1 MKRLRK
7 FRNNRKL
14 QSTLVIDFL
23 LFILFFVLLIIFL
36 RYSVPL
42 GVNYIV
48 SKERDTS
55 LGLDVVAAHEYIAD
69 WKQGGGIELD
79 RLQQS
84 GGWLELLDANR
95 QVEQV
100 MGNKKDSLYKYSEA
114 ELYDLLANDED
125 QTYYYSIT
133 AVYDPEKTI
142 KYLILKIPRDLIS
155 ISADDD
161 PSISEMKY
169 LISFFLFI
177 SVGLILLLVFVYSYW
192 LARRFK
198 KPLALILDGLHE
210 MIAGNYNTRLSIP
223 AEKEFKLIEETFNYM
238 ADVIES
244 ATYEKRIAQESK
256 QQLMMDLSHDLKT
269 PITSI
274 HGYAQALVEGRV
286 EDKERQN
293 KYLLYI
299 YNKSTQMTRLI
310 QNMLELFKVDTP
322 DFKVNVERKE
332 IGEFLREH
340 TAGIYGDVERKGLLL
355 DFSVPDRDV
364 YAQYDPELLGR
375 VIQNLIANALLYNPA
390 GTHLR
395 VELVEADEEVRIE
408 IADTGIGIPKELWTT
423 IFDPFVRGDQ
433 ARTHTGG
440 TGLGLAI
447 ALKNTEKMGGTLTL
461 RSEGEESSIFTIHLK
476 KSE

>member
-1 MKRLRK
+1 MKRLWK

-14 QSTLVIDFL
+14 QSSLVIDFL
-23 LFILFFVLLIIFL
+23 LFILFFIMLIIVL
-36 RYSVPL
+36 RFTVPL
-42 GVNYIV
+42 GINYMV
-48 SKERDTS
+48 SKEGDTD
-55 LGLDVVAAHEYIAD
+55 LGLDVVTAHDYIAD

-100 MGNKKDSLYKYSEA
+100 VGDKKDSLYTYSEA
-114 ELYDLLANDED
+114 ELYDLLANDAD

-133 AVYDPEKTI
+133 AVDDPADTV
-142 KYLILKIPRDLIS
+142 KYLIVKIPRELIS
-155 ISADDD
+155 ISVVDD
-161 PSISEMKY
+161 PSISRIVS
-169 LISFFLFI
+169 LLLFI
-177 SVGLILLLVFVYSYW
+177 AISSILLLVFVYSYW
-192 LARRFK
+192 IARRIK

-210 MIAGNYNTRLSIP
+210 MIAGNYNTRLSIS
-223 AEKEFKLIEETFNYM
+223 AEKEFNLIGETFNYM
-238 ADVIES
+238 ADVIER

-256 QQLMMDLSHDLKT
+256 QRLMMDLSHDLKT

-286 EDKERQN
+286 EDKLRQN
-293 KYLLYI
+293 KYLFYI

-310 QNMLELFKVDTP
+310 QNMLELFKVDATDFTP
-322 DFKVNVERKE
+322 HVERTE
-332 IGEFLREH
+332 IGEFLRERI
-340 TAGIYGDVERKGLLL
+340 ADVYDDVERNGLLL
-355 DFSVPDRDV
+355 NFSVPDHDV

-395 VELVEADEEVRIE
+395 VELVDDDQEVRIE
-408 IADTGIGIPKELWTT
+408 IADTGIGIPKELWAT

-461 RSEGEESSIFTIHLK
+461 RSGDEESSIFTIHLK
-476 KSE
+476 K

>member
-1 MKRLRK
+1 MKRLLK

-14 QSTLVIDFL
+14 QSSLVIDFL
-23 LFILFFVLLIIFL
+23 VFILFFTLLIIIL
-36 RYSVPL
+36 RFAVPL
-42 GVNYIV
+42 GINYIV

-55 LGLDVVAAHEYIAD
+55 LGLDSVAAHDYIAD
-69 WKQGGGIELD
+69 WKRGRGIELD

-100 MGNKKDSLYKYSEA
+100 VGNKKDSLYTYSEA
-114 ELYDLLANDED
+114 ELFDLLANDSD
-125 QTYYYSIT
+125 QPYYYSIT
-133 AVYDPEKTI
+133 AVHEPEETV
-142 KYLILKIPRDLIS
+142 KYLIIKVPRDLIS
-155 ISADDD
+155 ISIDDD
-161 PSISEMKY
+161 PSMSQIKY

-177 SVGLILLLVFVYSYW
+177 AIGLLLFLVIAYSYW
-192 LARRFK
+192 IARRFK

-238 ADVIES
+238 ADVIER
-244 ATYEKRIAQESK
+244 ATYEKHIAQESK
-256 QQLMMDLSHDLKT
+256 QRLMMDLSHDLKT

-286 EDKERQN
+286 EDKQRQN
-293 KYLLYI
+293 KYLFYI

-310 QNMLELFKVDTP
+310 QSMLELFKVDAP
-322 DFKVNVERKE
+322 DFRPNVERIE
-332 IGEFLREH
+332 IAEFLRERI
-340 TAGIYGDVERKGLLL
+340 ADIYDDVERNGLLL
-355 DFSVPDRDV
+355 NFSVPDHDV

-390 GTHLR
+390 GTHIR
-395 VELVEADEEVRIE
+395 VELLEHDEEVRIE
-408 IADTGIGIPKELWTT
+408 IADTGIGIPEELRAT

-461 RSEGEESSIFTIHLK
+461 RAEGEESSIFTIQLK
-476 KSE
+476 K

>member
-1 MKRLRK
+1 M
-7 FRNNRKL
+7 
-14 QSTLVIDFL
+14 VIDFL
-23 LFILFFVLLIIFL
+23 LFMLFFVLLIVFL
-36 RYSVPL
+36 RFSVPL
-42 GVNYIV
+42 GINYIV

-55 LGLDVVAAHEYIAD
+55 LGLDAVAAHDYIAD

-100 MGNKKDSLYKYSEA
+100 VGDKKDSLYKYSEA
-114 ELYDLLANDED
+114 ELYDLLANDAD

-133 AVYDPEKTI
+133 AVNDPEETI

-161 PSISEMKY
+161 PSISRMKY
-169 LISFFLFI
+169 LVSFFLFI
-177 SVGLILLLVFVYSYW
+177 SIGLILLLVFVYSYW
-192 LARRFK
+192 IARRFK

-210 MIAGNYNTRLSIP
+210 MIAGNYKTRLSIP
-223 AEKEFKLIEETFNYM
+223 AEKEFKIIEETFNYM
-238 ADVIES
+238 ADVIER

-293 KYLLYI
+293 KYLSYI
-299 YNKSTQMTRLI
+299 YNKSTQVTRLI
-310 QNMLELFKVDTP
+310 QSMLELFKVDSP

-332 IGEFLREH
+332 IGEFLRERI
-340 TAGIYGDVERKGLLL
+340 ADIYDDVERKGLLL
-355 DFSVPDRDV
+355 NFAVPDHDV

-390 GTHLR
+390 GTHIR
-395 VELVEADEEVRIE
+395 VELVEYDEEVCIE
-408 IADTGIGIPKELWTT
+408 IADTGIGIPKELWAT

-447 ALKNTEKMGGTLTL
+447 ALKNTEKMGGSLTL

-476 KSE
+476 K

>member
-1 MKRLRK
+1 LKRLWK

-36 RYSVPL
+36 RFSVPL

-55 LGLDVVAAHEYIAD
+55 LGLDAIAAHDYIAD
-69 WKQGGGIELD
+69 WKRGGGIELD

-84 GGWLELLDANR
+84 GGWLELLDANK

-100 MGNKKDSLYKYSEA
+100 VGNKKDTLFKYSEA
-114 ELYDLLANDED
+114 ELYDLLANDDD

-133 AVYDPEKTI
+133 AVNDPENTI
-142 KYLILKIPRDLIS
+142 KYLIVKIPRDLIS

-161 PSISEMKY
+161 PYISEMKY
-169 LISFFLFI
+169 LVSFFLFI
-177 SVGLILLLVFVYSYW
+177 SFGLILLLVFVYSYW
-192 LARRFK
+192 IARRFK

-223 AEKEFKLIEETFNYM
+223 AEKEFKIIEETFNYM
-238 ADVIES
+238 ADVIER

-293 KYLLYI
+293 KYLFYI
-299 YNKSTQMTRLI
+299 YNKSTQVTRLI
-310 QNMLELFKVDTP
+310 QSMLELFKVDTP
-322 DFKVNVERKE
+322 DFKANVDRKE

-340 TAGIYGDVERKGLLL
+340 IADIYDDVERKGFLLN
-355 DFSVPDRDV
+355 FSVPNHDV
-364 YAQYDPELLGR
+364 YAQYDLELLGR

-395 VELVEADEEVRIE
+395 VELFEDEEEVRIE
-408 IADTGIGIPKELWTT
+408 IADTGIGIPKELWAT

-447 ALKNTEKMGGTLTL
+447 ALKNTEKMGGSLTL

-476 KSE
+476 K